1 MNGSSPLSEA
11 IDYYLASK
19 RQLGFAL
26 KREGSSLRSLARY
39 AQEHGDPVS
48 LSVEVMVGWAQQSAQ
63 AQRPYQAK
71 RLDMA
76 RRFARFQSAFDP
88 ATQVPAPGLL
98 GCSTCRRAVHIYTP
112 QEVQALLQAAL
123 EADPARPRLGQT
135 YHTLLGLLWCTG
147 LRISEAL
154 HLQREDID
162 WPTGVLTIGR
172 SKFGQGRL
180 LPVSPTTLVAL
191 AAYDQRRPQ
200 DANPAFF
207 TLGSNH
213 PLCYERARQVFRQ
226 LTEQLGWTGAP
237 VPRLHDFRHTFA
249 VNTLIGWHE
258 QKIDVQE
265 KILLLS
271 TYLGHRCLK
280 HTYWYLSAVPKLMR
294 LVAARL
300 PDPLAPGKGAL
311 ALV

>member
-1 MNGSSPLSEA
+1 MNGSPALSEA

-26 KREGSSLRSLARY
+26 KREGGPLRSLARY
-39 AQEHGDPVS
+39 AQEHGDPAS
-48 LSVEVMVGWAQQSAQ
+48 LTIDLMVAWAQESAD

-98 GCSTCRRAVHIYTP
+98 GSSVCRRVVHLYTP
-112 QEVQALLQAAL
+112 EELQRLLQEAL
-123 EADPARPRLGQT
+123 KLGALQPRAGQT
-135 YHTLLGLLWCTG
+135 YSTLLSLLWCTG

-154 HLQREDID
+154 HLQCEDID
-162 WPTGVLTIGR
+162 WSTGVLTIRG

-180 LPVSPTTLVAL
+180 VPVSATTLKAL
-191 AAYDQRRPQ
+191 AAYHQQRPR
-200 DANPAFF
+200 DATSAFF
-207 TLGSNH
+207 TLQANH
-213 PLCYERARQVFRQ
+213 PLCYERARKVFRQ
-226 LTEQLGWTGAP
+226 LTQQLGWTAAP
-237 VPRLHDFRHTFA
+237 LPRLHDFRHTFA

-258 QKIDVQE
+258 QRIDVQE
-265 KILLLS
+265 KILSLS

-294 LVAARL
+294 LVVARL
-300 PDPLAPGKGAL
+300 PDPLAPRKGAL